1 MTELDDL
8 VWVVEE
14 EEEWEWEEVEWV
26 WAMVWEEEAEML
38 KVRLITLSN
47 D

>member
-14 EEEWEWEEVEWV
+14 EEWEWEELEWV

-38 KVRLITLSN
+38 KVSLITLSN

>member
-26 WAMVWEEEAEML
+26 WAMVPE
-38 KVRLITLSN
+38 
-47 D
+47 